1 MKRNATIFI
10 SAILFANSSSWAVP
24 NFKSIKAPSP
34 QTVLKADEISGD
46 QVTNTLIAKGHVEVN
61 KANTTLY
68 ADEASYDKNGAMIR
82 AIGHVKI
89 RNIEVGN
96 VEAREVQIKDDFS
109 SGKFLDSNIIFNDG
123 SYLVSPEIDRKTPL
137 ITVLQYP
144 TYSICP
150 NPDIE
155 ADNSLVGKKR
165 DLISIKSTSTTIDR
179 DKGMI
184 KSKHGIF
191 RIYNVPI
198 LYTPYL
204 QTALKSKKRQT
215 GFLSPSYAKSTNL
228 GLGIRTP
235 FYTNIAPNMDL
246 TTTPYIGIS
255 NNQIILNNEFR
266 HLTSYGEYRTNI
278 ELANNK
284 LDSTTIET
292 KKSNKEYRG
301 YLSGNGIFDFTK
313 NAGLDFKIN
322 TVNDPNYLRD
332 YYNDFLNHTLSKVN
346 LDYIK
351 GREYHSIKT
360 IRIQEL
366 ELFQDQA
373 SAPLILPSID
383 SHIETKPQLFNE
395 KFILTSNTTVI
406 TRDSG
411 LQYRRVTMTPEAT
424 IPFNIKGNIFNF
436 DAKVQ
441 GDAYSLENN
450 FQQGTQANNNYEGIQ
465 TNYKPEMS
473 LNWRLPLIKK
483 NKLSTIVIEPMA
495 MFVASSYKKSFSKLP
510 NEDSN
515 NSELTISNLFV
526 TDRIAGFDRN
536 ESGERMNY
544 GVKSS
549 LFNKYG
555 EFALTLG
562 QSFRK
567 KGQRNNQDVAIRG
580 FSTSDQSSIDKSNIV
595 GQTMYKLSKYFSIIY
610 AFQLDQSSYRNDVNE
625 ITTILTLDR
634 FSLSSNYL
642 LLRRNSQNLQT
653 AEQITLSTS
662 AKVTSKV
669 RVDLSATKNLV
680 TGRMLSRSL
689 AIYRDGCCTVF
700 GFSVIELTPSDI
712 IKPQK
717 TFNLILSFKNL

>member
-10 SAILFANSSSWAVP
+10 SAILFANNSSWAVP
-24 NFKSIKAPSP
+24 NFKSINAPSP

-46 QVTNTLIAKGHVEVN
+46 QITNTLIAKGHVEVN
-61 KANTTLY
+61 KANSTLY
-68 ADEASYDKNGAMIR
+68 ADEVSYDKNGAMIK
-82 AIGHVKI
+82 AIGDVKI
-89 RNIEVGN
+89 KNIEVGN
-96 VEAREVQIKDDFS
+96 VEAREVQIKDDFT
-109 SGKFLDSNIIFNDG
+109 SGKFLDSNIIFADG
-123 SYLVSPEIDRKTPL
+123 SYLVAPEIERKTPL
-137 ITVLQYP
+137 ITVLQHP

-150 NPDIE
+150 NPEIE
-155 ADNSLVGKKR
+155 LDNSRAGEKR
-165 DLISIKSTSTTIDR
+165 DLISIKSSSTTIDR
-179 DKGMI
+179 DEGVVKTKNGV
-184 KSKHGIF
+184 F
-191 RIYNVPI
+191 RIYNIPI

-204 QTALKSKKRQT
+204 KTALKSKKRQS

-228 GLGIRTP
+228 GLGVRIP
-235 FYTNIAPNMDL
+235 FYSNIAPNMDL

-255 NNQIILNNEFR
+255 SNQMILTNEFR
-266 HLTSYGEYRTNI
+266 HLTSYGEYKVNF

-284 LDSTTIET
+284 INSTTTTT
-292 KKSNKEYRG
+292 KKTAKEYRG
-301 YLSGNGIFDFTK
+301 HLTGSGVFDFTK
-313 NAGLDFKIN
+313 NTGLDFSVD

-332 YYNDFLNHTLSKVN
+332 YYNNYLNHTLSKVN
-346 LDYIK
+346 LDYIN
-351 GREYHSIKT
+351 GRNYHSIKT

-366 ELFQDQA
+366 ELLNNQE
-373 SAPLILPSID
+373 SAPLILPLID
-383 SHIETKPQLFNE
+383 SHIETKPLLFNE
-395 KFILTSNTTVI
+395 KFILTSNTAVI

-411 LQYRRVTMTPEAT
+411 LQYRRVTMTPEVT
-424 IPFNIKGNIFNF
+424 IPFNLKGNIFNI

-441 GDAYSLENN
+441 GDIYSLENN
-450 FQQGTQANNNYEGIQ
+450 FQQGTQANNNYAAME

-483 NKLSTIVIEPMA
+483 SNFSTIVIEPMA
-495 MFVASSYKKSFSKLP
+495 MFAVSSYKKSFNKLP

-536 ESGERMNY
+536 ESGERMSY

-580 FSTSDQSSIDKSNIV
+580 FSISDQSSIDKSNIV
-595 GQTMYKLSKYFSIIY
+595 GQIMYKLSKYFSIIY
-610 AFQLDQSSYRNDVNE
+610 GFQLDQSSYRNDVNE
-625 ITTILTLDR
+625 ITTTLTLDR

-642 LLRRNSQNLQT
+642 LLRKNSQNLQA
-653 AEQITLSTS
+653 AEQITLSSS

-669 RVDLSATKNLV
+669 KIDLSASKNLI
-680 TGRMLSRSL
+680 TGRMLSRSI
-689 AIYRDGCCTVF
+689 AIYRDGCCTIF
-700 GFSVIELTPSDI
+700 GFSVIELNPSDI